1 MELIHIVDFRAL
13 FGGFLFLLQRNF
25 LQNED
30 NETTHLK
37 DILRR
42 KIQEKQQKKAE
53 KSKDLDQLVSSHR
66 DLLAAGFSVDI

>member
-53 KSKDLDQLVSSHR
+53 KSEDLDQLVSSHK
-66 DLLAAGFSVDI
+66 DLLATGFSVDI